1 MNLID
6 KFFDQINRLPML
18 PKVVQEVRVL
28 LAEENLD
35 LHKLTD
41 TIHHDQVLV
50 ARVLRMSNSA
60 FFGCSRQV
68 KSIEDAVA
76 LIGLQNLE
84 TLVVASGVTT
94 TFTSIP
100 GLDLQRF
107 WEHSLVSASIARQL
121 SHDLKMHAGVAYI
134 AGLLH
139 SIGQLPIH
147 IVFPSAGAQVL
158 QACRGQ
164 NALERKNIEQS
175 IMGIDHCQVGEI
187 LAKLWNFPEE
197 ILCVLRH
204 YADPMKD
211 KDCLLAPVVYVA
223 VHIASGFEQHKS
235 DEDIAVSLEPAIAQY
250 LNINDSILF
259 ANQIEGYRQFVAEA
273 QDYL

>member
-235 DEDIAVSLEPAIAQY
+235 DEDIAISLEPAIAQY